1 MAESNEDS
9 KAKHPEKAAEEA
21 PVGAA
26 EPKDEAAEPKAK
38 TVKPKAKAAEP
49 KDEAAEPKAK
59 AAKPKAKAAEPK
71 AKTAKP
77 KAKAAEPKAKTAKP
91 KAKATAPKDEVA
103 EPKDEAAAPK
113 DKAAAPKDETAAP
126 KDEAAEPKD
135 EAAAPKDEAPKAT
148 SPSPAPPPSRT
159 VPPLPADAHYIW
171 GTGRRKAAVA
181 RVRIRPGSGN
191 FLVNKRKMDEYFP
204 RLCDQESVLAPLHI
218 LGMLVS
224 YDVWV
229 NVNGGGA
236 TGQAGAV
243 TLGLARALA
252 KHIPEVE
259 HDLRGKGLLT
269 RDARM
274 KERKKPGQPGARKRF
289 QFSKR

>member
-9 KAKHPEKAAEEA
+9 KAKQPAEAVEA
-21 PVGAA
+21 PAAAA
-26 EPKDEAAEPKAK
+26 EPKDEAAESKPEAA
-38 TVKPKAKAAEP
+38 KPKP
-49 KDEAAEPKAK
+49 K
-59 AAKPKAKAAEPK
+59 AAKPKPKPK
-71 AKTAKP
+71 AAKP
-77 KAKAAEPKAKTAKP
+77 KDEAVES
-91 KAKATAPKDEVA
+91 KDDTA
-103 EPKDEAAAPK
+103 EPKDDAAESKEEAAKPKPKSKAAKPK
-113 DKAAAPKDETAAP
+113 DKAAESKDETA
-126 KDEAAEPKD
+126 EPKD
-135 EAAAPKDEAPKAT
+135 DAAESKDEAPKPKEEEPKAT
-148 SPSPAPPPSRT
+148 PSRT
-159 VPPLPADAHYIW
+159 APPLPADAHYIW

-204 RLCDQESVLAPLHI
+204 RLCDQESVLAPLQI